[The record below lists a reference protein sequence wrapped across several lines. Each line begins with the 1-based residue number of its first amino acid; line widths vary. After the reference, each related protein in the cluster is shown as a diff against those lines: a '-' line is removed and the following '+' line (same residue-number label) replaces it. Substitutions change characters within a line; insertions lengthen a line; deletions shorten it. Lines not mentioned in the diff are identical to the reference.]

1 MACISKRRSR
11 WVIDF
16 YDTRGKRRWITMPKG
31 TTKKKAH
38 GKLRE
43 VEDQLKRGIYIPD
56 RRIPTFRE
64 VAEDWIEY
72 KKLNVRASSLKM
84 YKGHLENHFSGI
96 DLLKVNRITT
106 VTVEKFIT
114 SKQDAK
120 MNITTLR
127 KLIVT
132 FNQVM
137 NYAVRHRYIDHN
149 PVRDAERPKNKGQA
163 NKKEIVVLST
173 EQVGDFL
180 EAVSQ
185 EKYRVFFRLAVM
197 SGARQGEL
205 VGLKWTDVD
214 WFNNQINIKRT
225 FNNGSWY
232 DTKTETSNRKIDLGP
247 SMMAELKGWCVA
259 CPPNDLDLV
268 FPNEAGKPLDHWHI
282 IDRYFL
288 PALRTAGCPKIRF
301 QDLRHT
307 YASLLL
313 EQGENI
319 KYIQSQLGHSSPTV
333 TLNIYAHLIN
343 PTNQEAACR
352 LENSIFQSTGSK
364 MVATNKKGATF
375 KIVTP

>member
-31 TTKKKAH
+31 TTKTKAH
-38 GKLRE
+38 EKLRE

-56 RRIPTFRE
+56 RRIPTFKE

-72 KKLNVRASSLKM
+72 KKPNIRASSLKM
-84 YKGHLENHFSGI
+84 YEGHLKHHFSSI
-96 DLLKVNRITT
+96 NLLKVNRITT
-106 VTVEKFIT
+106 VTVEKFIS
-114 SKQDAK
+114 SKQDAG

-149 PVRDAERPKNKGQA
+149 PVRDAERPKTKGLA

-232 DTKTETSNRKIDLGP
+232 DTKTEASNRKIDLGP
-247 SMMAELKGWCVA
+247 SMMAELKRWCVA

-288 PALRTAGCPKIRF
+288 PALCASGCPTIRF
-301 QDLRHT
+301 HDLRHT
-307 YASLLL
+307 YASLLI

-333 TLNIYAHLIN
+333 TLNIYAHLMN

-352 LENSIFQSTGSK
+352 LENSIFQPTGSK
-364 MVATNKKGATF
+364 TVATNKKGTTL